1 MEWLASVLTSSNAIP
16 IIIIAVLLIVI
27 IAILAKK
34 GIFSFNA
41 FGLKIDNGNDE
52 RDIERT
58 IIRSQIQY
66 VKSAVSDFYDDI
78 PDFEGRDEW
87 RLRYICERIIS
98 VFTDIISFNHISKE
112 KIYTEMKQASIWE
125 VIINNTTASIMTSDE
140 FKDVVY
146 TKTAEILDKLISIR
160 EYYKMENK
168 CGKKDY

>member
-16 IIIIAVLLIVI
+16 IIIIVVLLVVI

-34 GIFSFNA
+34 GIVSFKGK
-41 FGLKIDNGNDE
+41 GLTVGNGNDE

-78 PDFEGRDEW
+78 PDFPNRDEW
-87 RLRYICERIIS
+87 RLKYICERIIS
-98 VFTDIISFNHISKE
+98 VFTNIISFNHISRE
-112 KIYTEMKQASIWE
+112 KIYTEMKQSEIWA
-125 VIINNTTASIMTSDE
+125 VIINNTASEIMTSDE
-140 FKDVVY
+140 FKNVVY

-160 EYYKMENK
+160 EYYKKEDK
-168 CGKKDY
+168 

>member
-16 IIIIAVLLIVI
+16 IIIIVVLLVVI

-34 GIFSFNA
+34 GIVSFKGK
-41 FGLKIDNGNDE
+41 GLIVGNGNDE

-78 PDFEGRDEW
+78 PDFPGRDEW
-87 RLRYICERIIS
+87 RLKYICEKIIS

-112 KIYTEMKQASIWE
+112 KIYTEMKQASIWA
-125 VIINNTTASIMTSDE
+125 VIINNTAADIMTSDE

-146 TKTAEILDKLISIR
+146 AKTEEILDKLITIR
-160 EYYKMENK
+160 EYYKKENK
-168 CGKKDY
+168 

>member
-1 MEWLASVLTSSNAIP
+1 MEWLVKKKKKKNAIP

-78 PDFEGRDEW
+78 PDFPNRDEW
-87 RLRYICERIIS
+87 RLRYICEKIIS

-112 KIYTEMKQASIWE
+112 KIYTEMKQASIWA
-125 VIINNTTASIMTSDE
+125 VIINNTAADIMTSDE
-140 FKDVVY
+140 FKNVVY
-146 TKTAEILDKLISIR
+146 AKTEEILDKLISIR
-160 EYYKMENK
+160 EYYKNEK
-168 CGKKDY
+168 

>member
-1 MEWLASVLTSSNAIP
+1 MEWLASVINGKNAIP
-16 IIIIAVLLIVI
+16 IIIIAVLLVVI

-78 PDFEGRDEW
+78 PDFPNRDEW
-87 RLRYICERIIS
+87 RLKYICEKIIS
-98 VFTDIISFNHISKE
+98 VFTDFISFNHISRE
-112 KIYTEMKQASIWE
+112 KIYTEMKQSEIWA

-140 FKDVVY
+140 FKDTVY
-146 TKTAEILDKLISIR
+146 KNVAEILDKLIEIR
-160 EYYKMENK
+160 EYYKNEEK
-168 CGKKDY
+168 

>member
-1 MEWLASVLTSSNAIP
+1 MEWLANVLTSSNAIP
-16 IIIIAVLLIVI
+16 IIIIVVLLVVI

-34 GIFSFNA
+34 GIVSFKGK
-41 FGLKIDNGNDE
+41 GLTVGNGNDE

-78 PDFEGRDEW
+78 PDFPGRDEW
-87 RLRYICERIIS
+87 RLKYICERIIS

-112 KIYTEMKQASIWE
+112 KIYTEMKQASIWA
-125 VIINNTTASIMTSDE
+125 VIINNTAADIMTSDE

-146 TKTAEILDKLISIR
+146 AKTEEILDKLITIR
-160 EYYKMENK
+160 EYYKKENK
-168 CGKKDY
+168 

>member
-16 IIIIAVLLIVI
+16 IIIIVVLLVVI

-34 GIFSFNA
+34 GIVSFKGK
-41 FGLKIDNGNDE
+41 GLTVGNGNDE

-78 PDFEGRDEW
+78 PDFPNRDEW
-87 RLRYICERIIS
+87 RLKYICERIVS
-98 VFTDIISFNHISKE
+98 VFTDFISFNHISKE
-112 KIYTEMKQASIWE
+112 KIYVQMKQASIWE
-125 VIINNTTASIMTSDE
+125 VIINNTTAGIMTSDE

-146 TKTAEILDKLISIR
+146 AKTAEILDKLIEIR
-160 EYYKMENK
+160 EYYKNEEK
-168 CGKKDY
+168 

>member
-1 MEWLASVLTSSNAIP
+1 MEWLVDLINSSNAIP
-16 IIIIAVLLIVI
+16 IIIIAILLIVI

-34 GIFSFNA
+34 GIVSFKG

-78 PDFEGRDEW
+78 PDFPGRDEW
-87 RLRYICERIIS
+87 RLRYICEKIIS

-112 KIYTEMKQASIWE
+112 KIYTEMKQTSIWA
-125 VIINNTTASIMTSDE
+125 VIINNTAADIMTSDE

-146 TKTAEILDKLISIR
+146 KKTAEILDKLISIR
-160 EYYKMENK
+160 EYYKMEEK
-168 CGKKDY
+168 

>member
-1 MEWLASVLTSSNAIP
+1 MEWLASVINGKNAIP
-16 IIIIAVLLIVI
+16 IIIIAVLLVVI

-34 GIFSFNA
+34 GIVSFNA
-41 FGLKIDNGNDE
+41 FGLKIDNGDDE

-78 PDFEGRDEW
+78 PDFPNRDEW
-87 RLRYICERIIS
+87 RLKYICERIVS

-112 KIYTEMKQASIWE
+112 KIYTEMKQASIWA
-125 VIINNTTASIMTSDE
+125 VIINNTAADIMTSDE

-146 TKTAEILDKLISIR
+146 AKTEEILDKLISIR
-160 EYYKMENK
+160 DYYKKENK
-168 CGKKDY
+168 

>member
-1 MEWLASVLTSSNAIP
+1 MWEAISKLGTTPLTLLFAAGL
-16 IIIIAVLLIVI
+16 IICIIVMI
-27 IAILAKK
+27 KK
-34 GIFSFNA
+34 GTISFKGK
-41 FGLKIDNGNDE
+41 GLTVGNSNDE

-78 PDFEGRDEW
+78 PDFPERDEW
-87 RLRYICERIIS
+87 RLKYICEKIVS

-125 VIINNTTASIMTSDE
+125 VIINNTAASIMTSDD

-160 EYYKMENK
+160 EYYKKE
-168 CGKKDY
+168 KK

>member
-1 MEWLASVLTSSNAIP
+1 MEWLASILNNPNSWKSFIFFFITLITL
-16 IIIIAVLLIVI
+16 IILV
-27 IAILAKK
+27 KK
-34 GIFSFNA
+34 GIISFKGK
-41 FGLKIDNGNDE
+41 GLTVGNNDE

-78 PDFEGRDEW
+78 PDFPNRDEW

-112 KIYTEMKQASIWE
+112 KIYTEMKQASIWA
-125 VIINNTTASIMTSDE
+125 VIINNTASDIMTSDE

-146 TKTAEILDKLISIR
+146 KKTEEILDKLINIR
-160 EYYKMENK
+160 E
-168 CGKKDY
+168 